1 MNARELEALVTRA
14 SNLLTDLDAVNAS
27 MTTQQYNELVSISEK
42 IGFVCNQPSKY
53 PYLNKLYGELA
64 VFLSMA
70 EPTRYGY
77 TYDVEL
83 FFSCA
88 ASIIKD
94 INEMRR
100 ECYKL

>member
-1 MNARELEALVTRA
+1 MNGRELDELVCRA
-14 SNLLTDLDAVNAS
+14 SSLLTDLDAVNAR
-27 MTTQQYNELVSISEK
+27 MTKQQYDELVSISQK
-42 IGFVCNQPSKY
+42 IGFVCSYPNKY

-70 EPTRYGY
+70 EPIRNGY

-88 ASIIKD
+88 SSIIKD
-94 INEMRR
+94 LTEMRK
-100 ECYKL
+100 ECYTI

>member
-1 MNARELEALVTRA
+1 MNARDYEALVLRA
-14 SNLLTDLDAVNAS
+14 TDVLTNLDAVNAS
-27 MTTQQYNELVSISEK
+27 MTRQQYEELDSIANK
-42 IGFVCNQPSKY
+42 IGFVCNYPNKF

-83 FFSCA
+83 FFSCTA
-88 ASIIKD
+88 AIIGEM
-94 INEMRR
+94 NEMRR
-100 ECYKL
+100 ECYKI

>member
-1 MNARELEALVTRA
+1 MNGREYDALVCRA
-14 SNLLTDLDAVNAS
+14 SELLTELDAVNVR
-27 MTTQQYNELVSISEK
+27 MTKQQYDELVSISEK
-42 IGFVCNQPSKY
+42 IGFVCNQPNEF

-64 VFLSMA
+64 VFLTMA
-70 EPTRYGY
+70 ELTRNGY
-77 TYDVEL
+77 TYDVEI

-94 INEMRR
+94 LTEMRR

>member
-1 MNARELEALVTRA
+1 MNAKELESLVTRA

-64 VFLSMA
+64 VFLTMA
-70 EPTRYGY
+70 ERTRTGY

-88 ASIIKD
+88 AAIIKD

-100 ECYKL
+100 ECYKI

>member
-1 MNARELEALVTRA
+1 MNAREMEALVKRA
-14 SNLLTDLDAVNAS
+14 SDLMTDLDAVNAR
-27 MTTQQYNELVSISEK
+27 MTKQQYDELVSISEK
-42 IGFVCNQPSKY
+42 IGFVCNYPSQF

-64 VFLSMA
+64 VFLTMA

-77 TYDVEL
+77 SYDVEI

-88 ASIIKD
+88 AAIIKD